1 MNTCFACLP
10 CFIRQA
16 LEAARLASADERT
29 TEEVLRRSLRRL
41 SELPFDRTPPHIGK
55 EIHHIVRDLVKRVD
69 PYKELKVRYN
79 NKALDLLP
87 RLKKVISSSEDRLET
102 AVRLAV
108 AGNIIDFGHLKS
120 DFDISLNEVIEDS
133 LERPIGI
140 NRIDD
145 LRRDIDRAD
154 RILYLADNAG
164 EIVFDRLLIEEI
176 DGHRERVV
184 LGVRGVPII
193 NDATLSDAR
202 QAGLTD
208 LIKVIGNGSDAPG
221 TILEECDGPF
231 REEFEKADLII
242 AKGQGNYETLS
253 EQQGNIYFLLKVKC
267 LAIALDLSCQTDDIV
282 ITKTGQTQYENKNRP
297 LATDGPVLQGSPES
311 AEKGTP

>member
-1 MNTCFACLP
+1 MNTCFACVP
-10 CFIRQA
+10 CFLRQA

-41 SELPFDRTPPHIGK
+41 SELPFDKTPPHIGK
-55 EIHHIVRDLVKRVD
+55 EIHHIVRELVKRED
-69 PYKELKVRYN
+69 PYKKLKVRYN
-79 NKALDLLP
+79 RKALDLLP
-87 RLKKVISSSEDRLET
+87 RLRKAISTSEDRLET

-120 DFDISLNEVIEDS
+120 DFDISLNEIIEDT
-133 LERPIGI
+133 LERSIGI
-140 NRIDD
+140 NRIND
-145 LRRDIDRAD
+145 LRRDIERAD

-208 LIKVIGNGSDAPG
+208 LVTVIGNGSDAPG
-221 TILEECDGPF
+221 TILEECDERF

-253 EQQGNIYFLLKVKC
+253 EQRGNIYFLLKVKC
-267 LAIALDLSCQTDDIV
+267 LAIALDLNCQTGDIV
-282 ITKTGQTQYENKNRP
+282 ITKTCQTQYENKKRP
-297 LATDGPVLQGSPES
+297 LATDGTVRQGRPES
-311 AEKGTP
+311 AEKGTR

>member
-1 MNTCFACLP
+1 MNTYFSCLP

-16 LEAARLASADERT
+16 LEAAQLASADERT

-41 SELPFDRTPPHIGK
+41 SDLPFDKTPPHIVK
-55 EIHHIVRDLVKRVD
+55 EIHRIVRDLVKLED

-79 NKALDLLP
+79 KMALDLLP
-87 RLKKVISSSEDRLET
+87 LLREAVSASEDRLQT
-102 AVRLAV
+102 AARLAV
-108 AGNIIDFGHLKS
+108 AGNVIDFGHLNS

-133 LERPIGI
+133 LERPITI
-140 NRIDD
+140 NRTED
-145 LRRDIDRAD
+145 LRLDLERAD
-154 RILYLADNAG
+154 RILYLTDNAG

-176 DGHRERVV
+176 DRHNERVI

-202 QAGLTD
+202 QAGLSDMVT
-208 LIKVIGNGSDAPG
+208 VMGNGSDAPG

-231 REEFEKADLII
+231 RKAFEKADLVI

-253 EQQGNIYFLLKVKC
+253 ETPGNIYFLLKVKC
-267 LAIALDLSCQTDDIV
+267 PSIARDLSCRTGDIV
-282 ITKTGQTQYENKNRP
+282 IAKTDHARHANDVPP
-297 LATDGPVLQGSPES
+297 LAIDDTLSVGLP
-311 AEKGTP
+311 